1 MSDFSI
7 RFDEYEDENVF
18 ASSKIS
24 EDGKSD
30 NPSKNDSITRGI
42 KIIFMVLSVCMVFEF
57 VFYKFIRPCMN
68 APQVSVSGVKNYT
81 PRELVDLLRPMNARN
96 WFEFN
101 ENSAVSILASVS
113 GISSVSVKKVF
124 PNRIYI
130 SVVEREP
137 VAVTFISHE
146 GRTRAVQIDRSGVL
160 FPERFTE
167 GSDINSVPVITG
179 LPVEHM
185 TEGMRIPL
193 KFRPLL
199 DQIAEIQKNG
209 HKYLAA
215 VSEICVIQKE
225 YGNYELVL
233 IPAGAKI
240 KVLTDRTLNEDALKY
255 MMVALDVVNRIE
267 PDVSEI
273 DLRYGSVSYRKY
285 PDR

>member
-1 MSDFSI
+1 MSDFTI
-7 RFDEYEDENVF
+7 KFDEYENEDVF
-18 ASSKIS
+18 SSPKIPGEKNESGASR
-24 EDGKSD
+24 EDGL
-30 NPSKNDSITRGI
+30 TRVI
-42 KIIFMVLSVCMVFEF
+42 KIIFMLLSACIAFEF
-57 VFYKFIRPCMN
+57 AFYKFIRPSLSS
-68 APQVSVSGVKNYT
+68 PQVSVSGTKNYSAK
-81 PRELVDLLRPMNARN
+81 ELVDLLRPMNARN

-113 GISSVSVKKVF
+113 GISSVTVKKVF

-130 SVVEREP
+130 SVHEREP
-137 VAVTFISHE
+137 VAVTFISQN
-146 GRTRAVQIDRSGVL
+146 GRSRAVQIDRSGVL
-160 FPERFTE
+160 FPERFVE
-167 GSDINSVPVITG
+167 GSDINSVPIISG

-185 TEGMRIPL
+185 TEGMRIPA

-267 PDVSEI
+267 PYVSEI
-273 DLRYGSVSYRKY
+273 DLRYGSVSYRKR

>member
-7 RFDEYEDENVF
+7 RFEEYENEDVF
-18 ASSKIS
+18 ANSKVAAEKSNESSVK
-24 EDGKSD
+24 EDGV
-30 NPSKNDSITRGI
+30 TRAI
-42 KIIFMVLSVCMVFEF
+42 KIIFILLSACIVFEF
-57 VFYKFIRPCMN
+57 FFYKFIRPSMN
-68 APQVSVSGVKNYT
+68 SPQVSVSGAKNYT
-81 PRELVDLLRPMNARN
+81 PRELVELLRPMNSHN
-96 WFEFN
+96 WYDFN
-101 ENSAVSILASVS
+101 ENTAVSILASVS

-137 VAVTFISHE
+137 VAVTFINQG
-146 GRTRAVQIDRSGVL
+146 GRSRAVQIDRSGVL
-160 FPERFTE
+160 FPERFTDPSE
-167 GSDINSVPVITG
+167 VNIVPIISG

-209 HKYLAA
+209 HKYLAS

-273 DLRYGSVSYRKY
+273 DLRYGSVSYRK
-285 PDR
+285 RTNG